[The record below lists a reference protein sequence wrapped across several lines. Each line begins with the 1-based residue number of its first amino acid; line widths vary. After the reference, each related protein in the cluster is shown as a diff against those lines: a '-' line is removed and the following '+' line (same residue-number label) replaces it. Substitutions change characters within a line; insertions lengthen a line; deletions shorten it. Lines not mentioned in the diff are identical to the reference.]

1 MRSTSLESRVEGCAL
16 ETASRVRLAAR
27 AGRRRTA
34 RKCAHYFTRERA
46 SRARRAP
53 PDGPEHAMSR
63 CAQKR
68 KKNARLTN
76 ENMLQMGKRSKR
88 NGVERVESEKKS
100 RKRKQRRETGKR
112 KKRRDTD
119 PVATRGQPL
128 TRHVDGDSDNAN
140 QLLRKLHEVERRTRD
155 RFFDA
160 GSRKTDDDIEVDLFV
175 ATFNTVEK
183 KWSYEREVRRGC
195 VVFRRI
201 QLLFSPLSVEGF
213 GMNEDGDMSK
223 TMQNLTTRVLE
234 PIAAGFARLRGDSGV
249 EISFIIGNALPT
261 LRYMSPK
268 SAATVGQTHLDF
280 DPKKKSHLGCMSFS
294 RVKQAVRAHVGAMNV
309 ECMNVEYSLD
319 VHSAKTHALLDDEL
333 KQAILACDGTFGKH
347 PTTFTD
353 QASVVLLQKL
363 EKEGVDVSL
372 SRGGIGFQDLV
383 CFDVTPDVLE
393 KRVPKKDELK
403 KKLAAIPT
411 AALYGFQRVAV
422 ELVCQAFISGQPGA
436 LVSLDVGFGKTI
448 IMLATTY
455 VLLASNSVQRVV
467 WVLQKFQMLDSDE
480 TDETG
485 VVIAQLLSF
494 LRKFLSMEEAAAFA
508 ARIDVVLAGQQTAHE
523 TALTE
528 SLDAALRVGDA
539 AVFVDEASLYLGG
552 LTKPTKMHVLLDSY
566 DRGSIFTVA
575 LTATPM
581 HSYAERIYSLVTFIG
596 GRVERGNHDQL
607 RECCSTAVT
616 QFYRGD
622 ESAIS
627 SVRKTL
633 ESVHV
638 SLERVYEIDGSTKAE
653 VSRLVKGL
661 GIERGIVF
669 VRNDDE
675 RLETSVDDVFR
686 GLATSGARLYA
697 ADVLALSPNAFR
709 AIYVADDAADES
721 DEEWDGGVSRLA
733 EALASHLSDAL
744 GEKSKEKALVF
755 FSSDVLAAMCYTY
768 HEFASLGYAD
778 IVGMCDGATDDAE
791 RARLFDAVNDNANPL
806 RVLFMTDRVGGFGLD
821 ARNVRSAI
829 YVGSPWSDA
838 NVVQAL
844 GRVLRVCAADR
855 PHEKTRIIHF
865 IPVSRFNGT
874 LLKRFARSNARGTF
888 FGAIFPSVVHGDRRP
903 LKIKKSGVLLRS
915 SVFTEQGRE
924 KFADEFGVSFLKCM
938 DGEDIKSFDYKEGI
952 KALNKAL
959 KSTSKHLQTPSFDFM
974 IEDGST
980 RERASADSTL
990 KKAKKKKQGAK
1001 SQACANAANGIHVM
1015 DDKQRRKATAERF
1028 CSQKRAK
1035 LPQKLSQRVESTQE
1049 KAIALAT
1056 SLTSAAATLKQY
1068 GAEAFTV
1075 SALSNN
1081 DSWLVYDP
1089 ESDVQKELR
1098 AKMIFA
1104 SAWARK
1110 SREWNR
1116 SAFPA
1121 PREVSDEMQ
1130 YGLDKE
1136 AGAIE
1141 HIASKYSF
1149 DLLPDVKSFTK
1160 VHRDCPDM
1168 LAASADAITVD
1179 GVILEIKC
1187 IADRDNFLDRV
1198 AFRGQQELRGYLD
1211 QVQAQLEVYDLELG
1225 LLCLCHESDGSWLSV
1240 EYPILRDAKWF
1251 ENNKVEMKREIE
1263 VQKQRL
1269 RRQRRHRAPKK

>member
-1 MRSTSLESRVEGCAL
+1 
-16 ETASRVRLAAR
+16 
-27 AGRRRTA
+27 
-34 RKCAHYFTRERA
+34 
-46 SRARRAP
+46 
-53 PDGPEHAMSR
+53 
-63 CAQKR
+63 
-68 KKNARLTN
+68 
-76 ENMLQMGKRSKR
+76 MLQMGKRNKR
-88 NGVERVESEKKS
+88 NGVERVESEQKS
-100 RKRKQRRETGKR
+100 RKS
-112 KKRRDTD
+112 KKRRETD

-128 TRHVDGDSDNAN
+128 TRHVDGKRHANRLIN
-140 QLLRKLHEVERRTRD
+140 QLTEVERRTRD
-155 RFFDA
+155 RLFVA

-175 ATFNTVEK
+175 ATFNTVDK
-183 KWSYEREVRRGC
+183 KWSYDRKVRRGC

-201 QLLFSPLSVEGF
+201 QLLFSPLSVDGF
-213 GMNEDGDMSK
+213 GMNEDGEMSK
-223 TMQNLTTRVLE
+223 TMENLTTRVLE

-249 EISFIIGNALPT
+249 VVSFIIGNPLPT
-261 LRYMSPK
+261 LCYMSPK
-268 SAATVGQTHLDF
+268 STATVVQTHLDF
-280 DPKKKSHLGCMSFS
+280 DPKKKSRLGCMSFS
-294 RVKQAVRAHVGAMNV
+294 SVEQAVRAHVGAVHSACKNF
-309 ECMNVEYSLD
+309 EYALD
-319 VHSAKTHALLDDEL
+319 VHSSKITALLDDEL
-333 KQAILACDGTFGKH
+333 KKAILACDGTFGKH
-347 PTTFTD
+347 PTTFD
-353 QASVVLLQKL
+353 RLKSVDFRPFAELVSFDKL
-363 EKEGVDVSL
+363 D
-372 SRGGIGFQDLV
+372 
-383 CFDVTPDVLE
+383 

-411 AALYGFQRVAV
+411 EALYGFQRVAV
-422 ELVCQAFISGQPGA
+422 QLLGQAFISGQPGA
-436 LVSLDVGFGKTI
+436 LVSLDVGFGKTR

-485 VVIAQLLSF
+485 VVVAQLLSF
-494 LRKFLSMEEAAAFA
+494 LREFLFLSMEEADAFA
-508 ARIDVVLAGQQTAHE
+508 DRIDVVLAGQQTAHE
-523 TALTE
+523 TALKE

-552 LTKPTKMHVLLDSY
+552 LTTPTKMHVLLDSY
-566 DRGSIFTVA
+566 DRGSMFTVA

-596 GRVERGNHDQL
+596 GRVKRGNHGQL

-638 SLERVYEIDGSTKAE
+638 SLERIYETDGSTKAE

-686 GLATSGARLYA
+686 RLANSSARLYA

-733 EALASHLSDAL
+733 EALASHLADAL

-768 HEFASLGYAD
+768 HEFASLGYAN

-791 RARLFDAVNDNANPL
+791 RARLFDEVNDNAAPL

-952 KALNKAL
+952 KAINKCL

-974 IEDGST
+974 IDDRST
-980 RERASADSTL
+980 RERASAGSPL
-990 KKAKKKKQGAK
+990 KKAKKKKQGTK

-1015 DDKQRRKATAERF
+1015 DDRQRRKATAERF

-1035 LPQKLSQRVESTQE
+1035 LPQKLSQRVQSTEE

-1056 SLTSAAATLKQY
+1056 SLASAAATLKQS

-1110 SREWNR
+1110 SREWNG

-1251 ENNKVEMKREIE
+1251 ENNKDDMKRAIE
-1263 VQKQRL
+1263 VQQNRQHP
-1269 RRQRRHRAPKK
+1269 QRRRRAPKK